1 MIDNI
6 KITMDITDKDINKE
20 LINKLLKIHEPIVN
34 NRFKKLDDYYRGK
47 HEILKRTI
55 NDPDKPNNKPVSNF
69 CSYITDTLVGFFIG
83 KPVSYTSNNKEYL
96 TILEEIFKDN
106 DEQTE
111 NHDLAHKASIK
122 GQSFELVYL
131 DEEGKICFDCLDTDS
146 VIMIYDTTIKNTP
159 CAAIRYYKVHN
170 YINDEDIIKIEIYT
184 KTNIYHYTKKDED
197 ITFDGVEEHYFKE
210 VPIIEFP
217 NNRYRRGDF
226 ENIITL
232 NDMYNKNFADISN
245 DIEYFSNCY
254 LGISGAEGTTG
265 DDIKTMK
272 ENRVIIFPEGG
283 DAKFITKQINDQVVN
298 NYRNNLAEDIHKIS
312 YVPDL
317 SKEINSNVSGSA
329 LRTKMFTAS
338 DIIINKERKFHKGIQ
353 TRIRL
358 ITNILNLKGY
368 NFNYKD
374 IGIHFHKN
382 LPTGL
387 YETAD
392 DVVKMSTT
400 VSKKTLLTEIGIED
414 VDKEME
420 QIEAEK
426 DTFNLDLIPENG
438 DMNEQ

>member
-6 KITMDITDKDINKE
+6 KITMDITNEDINVE
-20 LINKLLKIHEPIVN
+20 LINKLLEIHKPIVN
-34 NRFKKLDDYYRGK
+34 DRFKKLDNYYKGQ

-55 NDPDKPNNKPVSNF
+55 EDPDKPNNKPVSNF
-69 CSYITDTLVGFFIG
+69 CSYITDTLTGFFVG
-83 KPVSYTSNNKEYL
+83 KPISYTSNNKEYL

-111 NHDLAHKASIK
+111 NHDLAHKTSIK

-146 VIMIYDTTIKNTP
+146 VIMIYDTTIKNIP

-170 YINDEDIIKIEIYT
+170 YIDDKEIIKIEIYT
-184 KTNIYHYTKKDED
+184 KTNIYHYIKNED
-197 ITFDGVEEHYFKE
+197 IISLDKEEEHYFKE
-210 VPIIEFP
+210 VPVIEFP

-232 NDMYNKNFADISN
+232 NDMYNNNFADISN

-254 LGISGAEGTTG
+254 LGISGAEGTTN

-272 ENRVIIFPEGG
+272 EDRTIIFPAGG
-283 DAKFITKQINDQVVN
+283 DAKFITKQMNDQVTN
-298 NYRNNLAEDIHKIS
+298 NHRNNLGEDIHKMS

-329 LRTKMFTAS
+329 LKTKMFTTS
-338 DIIINKERKFHKGIQ
+338 DIIINKERKFYKGIQ

-358 ITNILNLKGY
+358 ITNILNLKGHD
-368 NFNYKD
+368 FNYND
-374 IGIHFHKN
+374 IDIHFHKN

-387 YETAD
+387 FETAD
-392 DVVKMSTT
+392 DVVKMSTV

-426 DTFNLDLIPENG
+426 DTLNLDLIPETG
-438 DMNEQ
+438 DINE